1 MVPDKEVLNYRGDS
15 ELIHFFS
22 VLYSIFETE
31 NCWEA
36 KPNETINCAAQT
48 MGMIEMLL
56 SYLVSYLRSDETN
69 AFLQKVSLLTK

>member
-1 MVPDKEVLNYRGDS
+1 MVTQS
-15 ELIHFFS
+15 S
-22 VLYSIFETE
+22 SISFQFHTVYFENE

-36 KPNETINCAAQT
+36 KPNETINCAART

-56 SYLVSYLRSDETN
+56 LYLVSYLRSDETN